1 VGSEAG
7 WGGGRF
13 GRGGDAGV
21 EASRVGGG
29 GDGARSGF
37 RGKTK
42 GGRLIGWACLSVRGG
57 SGASWVGRGRKGG
70 GPWLG
75 QKLEMGQSYRNKIL
89 SNFIWNLD
97 F

>member
-7 WGGGRF
+7 CGGGRF

-42 GGRLIGWACLSVRGG
+42 GGRLIGRACLSVRGG

-75 QKLEMGQSYRNKIL
+75 QKSEMGQS
-89 SNFIWNLD
+89 
-97 F
+97 